1 MPSRV
6 AAAVLLFSTV
16 LPAQLKLTDFPLT
29 TPGAF
34 AYDIASGPDGNLWL
48 AEYVPGVGD
57 KGAHDHHRE
66 RSQRSLFRRECRVDR
81 NDGGIGPKSVVFDV
95 RSTQIGRMTASGTVT
110 MFDLPKPNSYPAAIT
125 KGPDSN
131 LWFVEG
137 IANQIGRIT
146 PSGVITGFAIPT
158 GPDSPPVA
166 LTTDRM
172 ATSGLPRPGRTRS
185 VESRPPA

>member
-16 LPAQLKLTDFPLT
+16 LPAQPKLTDFPLT

-81 NDGGIGPKSVVFDV
+81 NDGGTGRKSGVFDIPKYPDRPDDAIGNGHDV
-95 RSTQIGRMTASGTVT
+95 R
-110 MFDLPKPNSYPAAIT
+110 PAQAEF
-125 KGPDSN
+125 
-131 LWFVEG
+131 L
-137 IANQIGRIT
+137 
-146 PSGVITGFAIPT
+146 
-158 GPDSPPVA
+158 
-166 LTTDRM
+166 
-172 ATSGLPRPGRTRS
+172 PGRDYEGPRQ
-185 VESRPPA
+185 